1 MKKHLHILV
10 LAGAATT
17 LLALGGCATKEEVQH
32 AQATAD
38 TALSTAQG
46 AQQAAG
52 AAQQTASQA
61 LGAAQNAQQSA
72 DRANTAVGA
81 LDGKVNG
88 IQSDLNSLKEQHLA
102 RRGPRG

>member
-1 MKKHLHILV
+1 MNKHLHILM

-52 AAQQTASQA
+52 QAQQTASQA

-81 LDGKVNG
+81 LD
-88 IQSDLNSLKEQHLA
+88 SKESIIA
-102 RRGPRG
+102 MGTNCRP

>member
-1 MKKHLHILV
+1 MKKHLHILS
-10 LAGAATT
+10 LAAAATT
-17 LLALGGCATKEEVQH
+17 LVALGGCATQEEVRH

-52 AAQQTASQA
+52 QAQQTASQA
-61 LGAAQNAQQSA
+61 LGVAQTAQQSA
-72 DRANTAVGA
+72 DRANAAIGA
-81 LDGKVNG
+81 LDSKVNG
-88 IQSDLNSLKEQHLA
+88 LAADVSSMKEKHLA